1 MGHAHTAHAEIR
13 NPGSLTTS
21 SGLKAGFMLL
31 TVVGFAIFALSVKSG
46 GDTAARAW
54 VSFVHNHF
62 FFMSL
67 AIGGMF
73 FAAIQWLTGAMW
85 SAPVRRIGESFT
97 AYLPIVFVTFGIVFI
112 GLHQLY
118 HWSHADVVA
127 HDTVLAAKSGYLN
140 SKFFLIRNI
149 VAIGLWVVLARSMI
163 GNSLAQDQTKDYR
176 LTQKNKMLAPAFL
189 LVFGITFTM
198 AAFDQ
203 LMSLDPHWFSTMFGV
218 YVFAG
223 MFYSTLA
230 LICLMTLFLKR
241 KGLLL
246 GIVNE
251 NHLHDI
257 GKFMFAFTVFW
268 AYIGFSQYL
277 LIWYANMPEE
287 TGYYLNRMQGGWAK
301 VSTFLLF
308 GKFGIPFFVLMKREA
323 KRCEKTLMVMGLFM
337 LFAQWV
343 DLMWIIQP
351 EFFKNGPSI
360 GMVEIGTFLG
370 FLGLFGL
377 AVFRFLGRHNVVAIG
392 DPRLQESVHHHHQ

>member
-1 MGHAHTAHAEIR
+1 MGHASAAHAEIR
-13 NPGSLTTS
+13 NPGVLTTAGALQ
-21 SGLKAGFMLL
+21 GLFAVL
-31 TVVGFAIFALSVKSG
+31 TVIGFAIFALSLKSG

-54 VSFVHNHF
+54 ASFVHNHF

-67 AIGGMF
+67 AIGGIF

-85 SAPVRRIGESFT
+85 SAPVRRIAESFT
-97 AYLPIVFVTFGIVFI
+97 AYLPVVFITFGVVFI
-112 GLHQLY
+112 GLNQLY
-118 HWSHADVVA
+118 HWSHADIVS
-127 HDTVLAAKSGYLN
+127 HDLVLSAKSGYLN

-149 VAIGLWVVLARSMI
+149 VAIALWVFLARAMI
-163 GNSLAQDQTKDYR
+163 GNSLTQDQTKDYR
-176 LTQKNKMLAPAFL
+176 LTQKNKKLAPAFL

-241 KGLLL
+241 KGLLV

-287 TGYYLNRMQGGWAK
+287 TGYYLHRFQGGWAK
-301 VSTFLLF
+301 ISAFLLF

-323 KRCEKTLMVMGLFM
+323 KRNEVILMVMGVFM
-337 LFAQWV
+337 LLAQWV

-351 EFFKNGPSI
+351 EFFKDGPRV
-360 GMVEIGTFLG
+360 GLTEVGTFIG

-377 AVFRFLGRHNVVAIG
+377 SVFRFLGRHNVVAIG
-392 DPRLQESVHHHHQ
+392 DPRLQESVFHHHQ